1 MKGNGSLQ
9 SSLFYIIYNDS
20 LPMIFFIITSFI
32 INYLID
38 TFANNNN
45 NNIMEDD
52 DGSNNS

>member
-52 DGSNNS
+52 DGSNN

>member
-9 SSLFYIIYNDS
+9 SSLFYIIHIDS
-20 LPMIFFIITSFI
+20 LSMIFFIITSFI

-52 DGSNNS
+52 DGSNN